1 MKTIAEIASEIG
13 VSRQA
18 VYKKIKQEPLSSS
31 LRAFSVN
38 RDNVTYIEPG
48 GEKLIKSAF
57 GHTTHSSKA
66 KHSNVSIPQGDS
78 LSTQFIASLQ
88 GQINTLTE
96 QNRDLR
102 EQLNLERQHSR
113 VQSDKITELA
123 TDMARLTNNAQQL
136 HGGDIMQRLT
146 DRSVDADQE
155 DAAPGAAD
163 APPQRKSRFL
173 KKFFSS
179 KE

>member
-38 RDNVTYIEPG
+38 RDNVTYIETG

-57 GHTTHSSKA
+57 GKVTHL
-66 KHSNVSIPQGDS
+66 NVSTNPGDS
-78 LSTQFIASLQ
+78 ISTQFIASLQ
-88 GQINTLTE
+88 EQINTLTE
-96 QNRDLR
+96 QNQDLR

-113 VQSDKITELA
+113 AQADKITELA
-123 TDMARLTNNAQQL
+123 TDMARLANNAQQL

-146 DRSVDADQE
+146 DKSVDADQE

-163 APPQRKSRFL
+163 VPPQRKSRFL

>member
-31 LRAFSVN
+31 LHAFTTN
-38 RDNVTYIEPG
+38 RDNVTYIETS

-57 GHTTHSSKA
+57 GKVTHL
-66 KHSNVSIPQGDS
+66 NVSTNPGDS
-78 LSTQFIASLQ
+78 ISTQFIASLQ
-88 GQINTLTE
+88 EQINTLTE
-96 QNRDLR
+96 QNQDLR

-113 VQSDKITELA
+113 AQADKITELA
-123 TDMARLTNNAQQL
+123 TDMAQLANNAQQL

-146 DRSVDADQE
+146 DKNVDADQE
-155 DAAPGAAD
+155 VADPGAAEESQEQK
-163 APPQRKSRFL
+163 PGFFKRVFG
-173 KKFFSS
+173 KK
-179 KE
+179 E